1 MPNWRAT
8 AGTRP
13 AAPDVRVERLR
24 DPGAEADI
32 DAVVALENESFSN
45 PWPRDTLVWELT
57 NSDVTRVYLVRD
69 DGDRAIAFCIVWIIF
84 DELHINTLAVGQAHR
99 RRGVATFLLRE
110 VMAEAARD
118 GARRATLEVRE
129 SNDAALELYARL
141 GFQVTA
147 RRRDYY
153 TNPVEDALILWREE
167 W

>member
-1 MPNWRAT
+1 MRSWRAT
-8 AGTRP
+8 ASVQP
-13 AAPDVRVERLR
+13 AAPEMRVERLR

-32 DAVVALENESFSN
+32 DAVVTLENESFSN

-57 NSDVTRVYLVRD
+57 NSDVTRVYLLRD
-69 DGDRAIAFCIVWIIF
+69 AEDRAIAFCITWIIF
-84 DELHINTLAVGQAHR
+84 DELHINTLAVGSAHR
-99 RRGVATFLLRE
+99 RQGLATFLLKE
-110 VMAEAARD
+110 VMADAARD

-129 SNDAALELYARL
+129 SNTAALELYARL
-141 GFQVTA
+141 GFRVTA